1 MSDSFIGPGFFLS
14 FYFCHSG
21 ITDKL
26 MNEFENKVLDSKKA
40 GRAFM
45 DEYLKKVKV

>member
-1 MSDSFIGPGFFLS
+1 MNNSFIGPN
-14 FYFCHSG
+14 FYFSHSG

-26 MNEFENKVLDSKKA
+26 MKEFENKVLDTKKA

-45 DEYLKKVKV
+45 DKYLKKVKV